1 MLRHSITVYFLF
13 SICYSPAELSAIADL
28 DWSECL
34 GSLWIALMRLQPCD
48 LNQEGTMIDISEG
61 LNPEFPEDLYYQYY
75 MICTPVG
82 LQARDCS
89 ASDIYITITV
99 IHDTIRL

>member
-1 MLRHSITVYFLF
+1 
-13 SICYSPAELSAIADL
+13 
-28 DWSECL
+28 
-34 GSLWIALMRLQPCD
+34 
-48 LNQEGTMIDISEG
+48 MIDISEG